1 MARNSATRRSI
12 RVRILAAF
20 VLSVSAMA
28 GALGYGITQLRDVG
42 RGIEAV
48 NSGFLPLAEVGVELQ
63 SIVRQ
68 LDRDHDRFA
77 REGPALIA
85 GRRSNATLYRASLHE
100 AVSRGRRVAD
110 RARKVLAD
118 PDDQATITDVVET
131 LEEIERQATAYET
144 AVGVW
149 LTAQQEGDSAAASR
163 MLADLARRRQA
174 LAAGAGRTAALVEGQ
189 ILRISHRTAKTQDQA
204 LVVSGALAVLALILS
219 GMLAGVTLMALRPIG
234 QLTAQVQRLA
244 AGALDTRIALQTE
257 DEMGVLAAEFNAMAD
272 AVEERDQR
280 LSERAEALDRL
291 SLRLRGVLDT
301 ISAGLV
307 LTEEGVVAMAN
318 PAAESLWE
326 ISPGDALPDWL
337 TALDPG
343 HYEAHAQAGRLY
355 ALEVAPFGANGTLV
369 VGEDVTDRVA
379 VRERLARTERLALVG
394 QMLAQI
400 THEVRNP
407 LNAMSLNAELL
418 AEELSGEDAQAM
430 LETITGEIRRLELL
444 TARYLDLSRRREP
457 TLTPAE
463 PVALTRRVLEV
474 EEEVLRR
481 AGVEASISGTEGD
494 VVDLDTDA
502 LSRAL
507 RNLVRNA
514 VEAGAKRIEVV
525 VAQHE
530 SELRVTV
537 TDDGLGL
544 SPAHAERVFEP
555 FFTTKAKGTGLG
567 LAISRQELEEAGGQL
582 LCTAGEDGCAM
593 FTMVLPTT

>member
-1 MARNSATRRSI
+1 MGRTAAPQHSI

-28 GALGYGITQLRDVG
+28 GALGYGISQLRDVG
-42 RGIEAV
+42 RGVEAV

-77 REGPALIA
+77 RDGPLA
-85 GRRSNATLYRASLHE
+85 GRRSNATLYRTSLHE
-100 AVSRGRRVAD
+100 AVSRGRLAAD
-110 RARKVLAD
+110 RAKKVLAD
-118 PDDQATITDVVET
+118 TDDRIAIDDVLET
-131 LEEIERQATAYET
+131 LEEIERQATAYEE

-149 LTAQQEGDSAAASR
+149 ASAQRGGDEAEASR
-163 MLADLARRRQA
+163 MLADLDRRRQA

-189 ILRISHRTAKTQDQA
+189 ILRISHRTAQAQNQA
-204 LVVSGALAVLALILS
+204 LLVSGALAVLSLVLA
-219 GMLAGVTLMALRPIG
+219 GMLAGVTLVALRPIG

-244 AGALDTRIALQTE
+244 AGELDTRIALQTE
-257 DEMGVLAAEFNAMAD
+257 DEMGVLATEFNAMAD

-280 LSERAEALDRL
+280 LSERAAALDRL

-301 ISAGLV
+301 IPAGLILV
-307 LTEEGVVAMAN
+307 EDGFAAMVN
-318 PAAESLWE
+318 PAAERLWG
-326 ISPGDALPDWL
+326 ITPGDELPSWIQALSQ
-337 TALDPG
+337 G
-343 HYEAHAQAGRLY
+343 HFEAHPQGERLY
-355 ALEVAPFGANGTLV
+355 ALEVAPFGESGTLV
-369 VGEDVTDRVA
+369 VGEDVTDRLA
-379 VRERLARTERLALVG
+379 VRKRLARTERLALVG

-418 AEELSGEDAQAM
+418 AEELSGEEGRAM
-430 LETITGEIRRLELL
+430 LGTITGEIRRLELL

-457 TLTPAE
+457 ALAPAD
-463 PVALTRRVLEV
+463 PLALTKGVLEV

-481 AGVEASISGTEGD
+481 AGVTAQVIGEISK

-507 RNLVRNA
+507 RNLLRNA
-514 VEAGAKRIEVV
+514 VEAGAKQIEVA
-525 VAQHE
+525 VAQTD
-530 SELRVTV
+530 SQVRITV
-537 TDDGLGL
+537 TDDGPGL
-544 SPAHAERVFEP
+544 SKTETEQVFEP

-582 LCTAGEDGCAM
+582 MTGPEEDEGAT
-593 FTMVLPTT
+593 FVLVLPIG